1 MRFLSIKHMGL
12 REKLLVFFMLFIL
25 VPIITA
31 GIFFYINSE
40 KYVEE
45 RIHKET
51 LQTLSL
57 LKQNADRLLTGYESQ
72 LVSVYDH
79 EDIIK
84 QLSDKSG
91 TLPDDTINRYL
102 RDFVRGKDDI
112 ESIYLFPANNLFIQL
127 V

>member
-1 MRFLSIKHMGL
+1 
-12 REKLLVFFMLFIL
+12 
-25 VPIITA
+25 
-31 GIFFYINSE
+31 
-40 KYVEE
+40 
-45 RIHKET
+45 
-51 LQTLSL
+51 
-57 LKQNADRLLTGYESQ
+57 

>member
-1 MRFLSIKHMGL
+1 MQFLSIKHMGL
-12 REKLLVFFMLFIL
+12 REKLLVFFMLFIP

-45 RIHKET
+45 RIHKD

-102 RDFVRGKDDI
+102 RDFV
-112 ESIYLFPANNLFIQL
+112 
-127 V
+127 